1 MFKKVINLFFLLLF
15 FIFTILTITFYFSDE
30 NIRKTNKFRSLYSIN
45 LNKMINNL
53 PLLKNDTSD
62 IIQYKNDVEIYQK
75 NKKNY
80 TFWCLIKQCTE
91 KQ

>member
-53 PLLKNDTSD
+53 PLLQNDTSD
-62 IIQYKNDVEIYQK
+62 IIQYKNDVEIYK
-75 NKKNY
+75 KKKKNY
-80 TFWCLIKQCTE
+80 IFWDLLE
-91 KQ
+91 K

>member
-62 IIQYKNDVEIYQK
+62 IIQYKNDVEIY
-75 NKKNY
+75 KKKKKHY
-80 TFWCLIKQCTE
+80 IFWDLLE
-91 KQ
+91 K

>member
-62 IIQYKNDVEIYQK
+62 IIQYKNDVEIYK
-75 NKKNY
+75 KKKKNY
-80 TFWCLIKQCTE
+80 IFWDLLGK
-91 KQ
+91 

>member
-30 NIRKTNKFRSLYSIN
+30 NIRKTNKFRSLYSVN

-62 IIQYKNDVEIYQK
+62 IIQYKNDVEIYK
-75 NKKNY
+75 NKKKNY
-80 TFWCLIKQCTE
+80 IFWDLLE
-91 KQ
+91 K

>member
-1 MFKKVINLFFLLLF
+1 MFKKVINLFLLLLF

-62 IIQYKNDVEIYQK
+62 IVQYKNDVEIYK
-75 NKKNY
+75 KKKKNY
-80 TFWCLIKQCTE
+80 IFWDLLE
-91 KQ
+91 K

>member
-1 MFKKVINLFFLLLF
+1 MFKKVVNLFFLLLF
-15 FIFTILTITFYFSDE
+15 LIFTILTITFYFSDE

-62 IIQYKNDVEIYQK
+62 IIQYKNDVEIYK
-75 NKKNY
+75 KEKKNY
-80 TFWCLIKQCTE
+80 IFWGLLE
-91 KQ
+91 K

>member
-1 MFKKVINLFFLLLF
+1 MFKKVVNLFFLLLF
-15 FIFTILTITFYFSDE
+15 LIFTILTITFYFSDE

-62 IIQYKNDVEIYQK
+62 IIQYKNDVEIYK
-75 NKKNY
+75 KKRKNY
-80 TFWCLIKQCTE
+80 IFWDLLE
-91 KQ
+91 K

>member
-1 MFKKVINLFFLLLF
+1 MFKKIINFFFLFLFFCLP
-15 FIFTILTITFYFSDE
+15 ILTITFYFSDE

-62 IIQYKNDVEIYQK
+62 IIQYKNDVEIYK
-75 NKKNY
+75 KKKKNY
-80 TFWCLIKQCTE
+80 IFWDLLE
-91 KQ
+91 K

>member
-1 MFKKVINLFFLLLF
+1 MFKKVVNLFFLLLF

-30 NIRKTNKFRSLYSIN
+30 NVRKTNKFRSLYSIN

-62 IIQYKNDVEIYQK
+62 IIQYKNDVEIYK
-75 NKKNY
+75 KKKKNY
-80 TFWCLIKQCTE
+80 IFWDLLE
-91 KQ
+91 K

>member
-15 FIFTILTITFYFSDE
+15 FFFTILTITFYFSDE
-30 NIRKTNKFRSLYSIN
+30 NIRKTNKFRSVYSIN

-62 IIQYKNDVEIYQK
+62 IIQYKNDVEIYK
-75 NKKNY
+75 KEKKNY
-80 TFWCLIKQCTE
+80 IFWGLLE
-91 KQ
+91 K

>member
-15 FIFTILTITFYFSDE
+15 FFFTILTITFYFSDE
-30 NIRKTNKFRSLYSIN
+30 NVRKTNKFRSLYSIN

-62 IIQYKNDVEIYQK
+62 IIQYKNDVEIY
-75 NKKNY
+75 KKMKKKY
-80 TFWCLIKQCTE
+80 TFFDLIGK
-91 KQ
+91 

>member
-1 MFKKVINLFFLLLF
+1 MFKKVINLFLLLLF
-15 FIFTILTITFYFSDE
+15 LIFTILTITFYFSDE

-62 IIQYKNDVEIYQK
+62 IIQYKNDVEIYK
-75 NKKNY
+75 KKKKNY
-80 TFWCLIKQCTE
+80 IFWDLLE
-91 KQ
+91 K

>member
-1 MFKKVINLFFLLLF
+1 MLKKVINLFFLLLF
-15 FIFTILTITFYFSDE
+15 FIFTILTITFYLSDE

-62 IIQYKNDVEIYQK
+62 IIQYKNDVEIYK
-75 NKKNY
+75 KKKKNY
-80 TFWCLIKQCTE
+80 TFWDLLGK
-91 KQ
+91 

>member
-1 MFKKVINLFFLLLF
+1 MFKKVINLFFLILF

-62 IIQYKNDVEIYQK
+62 IIQYKNDVEIYK
-75 NKKNY
+75 KEKKNY
-80 TFWCLIKQCTE
+80 IFWNLLE
-91 KQ
+91 K

>member
-15 FIFTILTITFYFSDE
+15 LFFTILTITFYFSDE
-30 NIRKTNKFRSLYSIN
+30 NVRKTNKFRSLYSIN

-62 IIQYKNDVEIYQK
+62 IVQYKNDVEIYK
-75 NKKNY
+75 KKKKNY
-80 TFWCLIKQCTE
+80 IFWDLLE
-91 KQ
+91 K

>member
-15 FIFTILTITFYFSDE
+15 FFFTILTITFYFSDE

-62 IIQYKNDVEIYQK
+62 IIQYKNDVEIYK
-75 NKKNY
+75 KKRKNY
-80 TFWCLIKQCTE
+80 IFWDLLE
-91 KQ
+91 K

>member
-1 MFKKVINLFFLLLF
+1 MFKKVINLFSLLLF

-62 IIQYKNDVEIYQK
+62 IIQYKNDVEIYK
-75 NKKNY
+75 KKKKNY
-80 TFWCLIKQCTE
+80 IFWDLLE
-91 KQ
+91 K

>member
-30 NIRKTNKFRSLYSIN
+30 NVRKTNKFRSLYSIN

-62 IIQYKNDVEIYQK
+62 IIQYKNDVEIYK
-75 NKKNY
+75 KKKKNY
-80 TFWCLIKQCTE
+80 IFWDLLE
-91 KQ
+91 K

>member
-1 MFKKVINLFFLLLF
+1 MLKKVINLFFLLLF

-30 NIRKTNKFRSLYSIN
+30 NVRKTNKFRSLYSIN

-62 IIQYKNDVEIYQK
+62 IIQYKNDVEIYK
-75 NKKNY
+75 KKKKNY
-80 TFWCLIKQCTE
+80 IFWDLLE
-91 KQ
+91 K

>member
-30 NIRKTNKFRSLYSIN
+30 NIRKTNKFRSLYSVN
-45 LNKMINNL
+45 LNKKINNL

-62 IIQYKNDVEIYQK
+62 IIQYKNDVEIYK
-75 NKKNY
+75 KKKKNY
-80 TFWCLIKQCTE
+80 IFWNLLE
-91 KQ
+91 K

>member
-15 FIFTILTITFYFSDE
+15 FFFTILTITFYFSDE

-62 IIQYKNDVEIYQK
+62 IIQYKNDVEIYK
-75 NKKNY
+75 KKKKNY
-80 TFWCLIKQCTE
+80 IFWNLLE
-91 KQ
+91 K

>member
-15 FIFTILTITFYFSDE
+15 FFFTILTITFYFSDE
-30 NIRKTNKFRSLYSIN
+30 NVRKTNKFRSLYSIN

-62 IIQYKNDVEIYQK
+62 IIQYKNDVEIYK
-75 NKKNY
+75 NK
-80 TFWCLIKQCTE
+80 E
-91 KQ
+91 KKLHILGFVRKIT

>member
-1 MFKKVINLFFLLLF
+1 MFKKVINLFSLLLF

-30 NIRKTNKFRSLYSIN
+30 NVRKTNKFRSLYSIN

-62 IIQYKNDVEIYQK
+62 IIQYKNDVEIYK
-75 NKKNY
+75 KKKKNY
-80 TFWCLIKQCTE
+80 IFWDLLE
-91 KQ
+91 K

>member
-30 NIRKTNKFRSLYSIN
+30 NISKTNKFRSLYSIN

-62 IIQYKNDVEIYQK
+62 IIQYKNDVEIYK
-75 NKKNY
+75 KEKKNY
-80 TFWCLIKQCTE
+80 MFWNLLE
-91 KQ
+91 K

>member
-1 MFKKVINLFFLLLF
+1 MLKKVINSFFLLLF

-62 IIQYKNDVEIYQK
+62 IIQYKNDVEIYK
-75 NKKNY
+75 KKKKNY
-80 TFWCLIKQCTE
+80 IFWDLLE
-91 KQ
+91 K

>member
-1 MFKKVINLFFLLLF
+1 MFKKVVNLFFLLLF

-62 IIQYKNDVEIYQK
+62 IIQYKNDVEIYK
-75 NKKNY
+75 KKRKNY
-80 TFWCLIKQCTE
+80 IFWDLLE
-91 KQ
+91 K

>member
-30 NIRKTNKFRSLYSIN
+30 NIRKSNKFRSLYSIN

-62 IIQYKNDVEIYQK
+62 IIQYKNDVEIYK
-75 NKKNY
+75 KKKKNY
-80 TFWCLIKQCTE
+80 IFWDLLE
-91 KQ
+91 K

>member
-30 NIRKTNKFRSLYSIN
+30 NVRKTNKFRSLYPVN

-62 IIQYKNDVEIYQK
+62 IIQYKNDVEIYK
-75 NKKNY
+75 KKKKNY
-80 TFWCLIKQCTE
+80 IFWDLLE
-91 KQ
+91 K

>member
-53 PLLKNDTSD
+53 PLLQNDTSD
-62 IIQYKNDVEIYQK
+62 IIQYKNDVEIYK
-75 NKKNY
+75 KKRKNY
-80 TFWCLIKQCTE
+80 IFWDLLE
-91 KQ
+91 K

>member
-1 MFKKVINLFFLLLF
+1 MFKKVANLFFLLLF

-30 NIRKTNKFRSLYSIN
+30 NVRKTNKFRSLYSIN

-62 IIQYKNDVEIYQK
+62 IIQYKNDVEIYK
-75 NKKNY
+75 KKKKNY
-80 TFWCLIKQCTE
+80 IFWNLLE
-91 KQ
+91 K